1 MANVKISELNK
12 KESPSD
18 SAILVGVDDGE
29 TVKIP
34 ISYFQQNL
42 SDDVVNLTDDQ
53 SIYGKKGFVE
63 GIGTRDI
70 QLGDEGY
77 ICADADDNVEIT
89 AGGRTLSLTQN
100 YTLIDK
106 PTLANKI
113 TLDRD
118 TQSIDIYSVRAV
130 RMGDLNSDH
139 PYGINTS
146 TDGTKIYNLS
156 EVYTNNEGD
165 PYMPAGAILT
175 SGNGS
180 VQWDVGARGSVLSS
194 DGTKIIWS
202 NGYVH
207 GDTFY
212 DELRNYAA
220 KEHTHEEYLTG
231 DTVFDVDGV
240 ATERY
245 VDDEISA
252 TLGTILATLNR
263 I

>member
-1 MANVKISELNK
+1 MANVKISKL
-12 KESPSD
+12 KEQRSPD
-18 SAILVGVDDGE
+18 PTSATLVGVDNGE
-29 TVKIP
+29 TVQIP

-89 AGGRTLSLTQN
+89 SGGDTLRIMQETADGVLT
-100 YTLIDK
+100 
-106 PTLANKI
+106 ANEIILTRSGGMRLDSIKGIKI
-113 TLDRD
+113 GATEVD
-118 TQSIDIYSVRAV
+118 S
-130 RMGDLNSDH
+130 
-139 PYGINTS
+139 PYGMSTGIN
-146 TDGTKIYNLS
+146 GTKLYDITQI
-156 EVYTNNEGD
+156 YTNNEGD
-165 PYMPAGAILT
+165 PYMPSGAILASNGNHVFWSKPSS
-175 SGNGS
+175 SGVLVSNGT
-180 VQWDVGARGSVLSS
+180 DV
-194 DGTKIIWS
+194 TWS
-202 NGYVH
+202 NDYVH

-212 DELRNYAA
+212 DELLNYAA

-231 DTVFDVDGV
+231 DTIFDVDGV
-240 ATERY
+240 ATEKY